1 MLHKKI
7 DEASFRKAM
16 STFAT
21 GVTIMTCRG
30 EDGRAVGMTVNSF
43 TSVSLE
49 PPLVLWCINQS
60 IVPTAAFNAT
70 GHFAVH
76 VLHRGQESLSNHF
89 AVDREDKF
97 EGIEHSNGVADLPIL
112 TDFLSVYQ
120 CKISNRVMAGD
131 HAILIGELV
140 DYEIRDREP
149 LIFYGSSYRS
159 LA

>member
-1 MLHKKI
+1 MLKKTI
-7 DEASFRKAM
+7 DEATFRKAM
-16 STFAT
+16 GTFAT

-60 IVPTAAFNAT
+60 IIPTAAFNAAS
-70 GHFAVH
+70 HFAVH

-89 AVDREDKF
+89 AVDRDDKF
-97 EGIEHSNGVADLPIL
+97 DGIEHSNGVADLPIL

-120 CKISNRVMAGD
+120 CKVINRVEAGD
-131 HAILIGELV
+131 HAIVVGELV

-149 LIFYGSSYRS
+149 LIFHGGRYRS